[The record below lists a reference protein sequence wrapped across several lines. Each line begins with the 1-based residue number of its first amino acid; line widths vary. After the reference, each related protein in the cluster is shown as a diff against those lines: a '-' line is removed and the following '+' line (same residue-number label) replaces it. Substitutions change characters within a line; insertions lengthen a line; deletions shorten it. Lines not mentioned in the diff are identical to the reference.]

1 MLYFGSYYSKENTYW
16 KHLHCC
22 RISNLFCTRLKNRGN
37 VRFIKHLSSVLI
49 LKIMFK
55 HNIHMKFLSPLLS
68 ELLDMLRKWTDQRKT
83 WKKKSCLTKIVIFPI
98 MLSLIEKNN
107 NVNKKQ
113 CNTVLL
119 SLKYYSTWFK

>member
-1 MLYFGSYYSKENTYW
+1 MDSSITSACCTLVHIIVRTIHIENIYIVVEYQTYFVQG
-16 KHLHCC
+16 
-22 RISNLFCTRLKNRGN
+22 LKTGGN

-83 WKKKSCLTKIVIFPI
+83 WKKKSRLTKNCHISNNAIF
-98 MLSLIEKNN
+98 N
-107 NVNKKQ
+107 
-113 CNTVLL
+113 
-119 SLKYYSTWFK
+119 